1 MKTVKVLK
9 CILIITSVL
18 VCVSCS
24 KEKVQEFSYNFTN
37 NGGSIGYYSYLGNG
51 SPIDIDGST
60 LTIEADGLVHSA
72 SDFGNEWEL
81 TYFDWIHA
89 YYYTEDQRLCIIVRH
104 NITGHSRKA
113 VVTGSN
119 SSGQRIKVKIF
130 QDK

>member
-1 MKTVKVLK
+1 MITGKALK

-18 VCVSCS
+18 MLMSCE

-37 NGGSIGYYSYLGNG
+37 LGGAIGGPIGNG
-51 SPIDIDGST
+51 YPIDIDGST
-60 LTIEADGLVHSA
+60 LTIEADGLSHSA
-72 SDFGNEWEL
+72 YKSDNQWVL
-81 TYFDWIHA
+81 DYFDWIWA
-89 YYYTEDQRLCIIVRH
+89 YYLPEDQRLCITLKN

-119 SSGQRIKVKIF
+119 SSGQRIKVKIY